1 MLKLQRPP
9 VTSPGGYATAADFCR
24 IFKGEMKRLY
34 LLAFLLTA
42 NHVKAESCFLAAF
55 ADAGKTAGVFREFAS
70 SWSRRAIIAH
80 AIRLMTP
87 VSSHASE
94 TSDLWDETNREV
106 ATEVINRVV
115 QMGLLERFVYVLTVL
130 ERYGDGKCA
139 ALLSCSRAHVAEARV
154 RALEQLWSRIDRYGR
169 VCHLLQPLC
178 VQSIDQRVS

>member
-9 VTSPGGYATAADFCR
+9 VTWPGGYATAADFCR

-94 TSDLWDETNREV
+94 TSDLWEEGVQTILGAPDPLAGNIKNTEGKDEKANEDEQAHAQFRPRQLFTARHSENPPKKKEANPFKTLYRIKLETVVDTN
-106 ATEVINRVV
+106 
-115 QMGLLERFVYVLTVL
+115 
-130 ERYGDGKCA
+130 
-139 ALLSCSRAHVAEARV
+139 
-154 RALEQLWSRIDRYGR
+154 
-169 VCHLLQPLC
+169 P
-178 VQSIDQRVS
+178 